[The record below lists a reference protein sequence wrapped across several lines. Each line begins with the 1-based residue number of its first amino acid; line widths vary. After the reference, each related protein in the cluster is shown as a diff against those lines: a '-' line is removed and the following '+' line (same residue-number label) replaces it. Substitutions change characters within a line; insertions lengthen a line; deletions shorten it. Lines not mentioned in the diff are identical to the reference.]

1 MLSTYRKQRTVLLKS
16 IIQMKIGILT
26 FHCAHNYG
34 AVLQCYAL
42 QETLKAMG
50 HDVKVIDYHPEFLLT
65 PYKVWDIHRDKS
77 YNSFVR
83 GLVLE
88 CLKLSKRIARHKAF
102 DSFMQTKLCLTKEK
116 TILPSFDAYIMGSD
130 QIWNPQI
137 TNGFHKPYFGYF
149 DFPKENRKYIAYAAS
164 MEASS
169 LNQEAKDFYAKALNN
184 FDAVSVREKTLADL
198 LQPLTPKKIE
208 TVLDPTL
215 LANATMWDSIAK
227 PPLVHYKYVL
237 VYQVRYDK
245 NAWRI
250 AQNIANQ
257 IGAKVIEI
265 TTWVSW
271 KSKKNLYQRCS
282 PEEFLGWLKHASCV
296 VTTSFHGTAFSIIF
310 NRPFYCLKLG
320 KGDTRVASL
329 LQKLGLDNRMIEKTS
344 SPDFRTIDYQ
354 QVTIKLTDLQKK
366 SYQYLISS
374 LNYDHNTFY
383 YTIR

>member
-34 AVLQCYAL
+34 AVLHCYAL

-50 HDVKVIDYHPEFLLT
+50 HDVKVIDYRPEFLLT

-83 GLVLE
+83 RLVLE

-102 DSFMQTKLCLTKEK
+102 DSFIQTKLCLTKEK

-164 MEASS
+164 METSS
-169 LNQEAKDFYAKALNN
+169 LSQKAKDFYKKALDN
-184 FDAVSVREKTLADL
+184 FDAISVREKALAEL
-198 LQPLTPKKIE
+198 LQHATSKKIE

-215 LANATMWDSIAK
+215 LINATMWDSIAK
-227 PPLVHYKYVL
+227 PPLVHYKYIL
-237 VYQVRYDK
+237 VYQVRYNK
-245 NAWRI
+245 NTLRI
-250 AQNIANQ
+250 AQSIANQ

-265 TTWVSW
+265 TSLIYQQY
-271 KSKKNLYQRCS
+271 KKNVYQCCS
-282 PEEFLGWLKHASCV
+282 PEEFLGWIKYASCV
-296 VTTSFHGTAFSIIF
+296 VTTSFHGTAFSVIF
-310 NRPFYCLKLG
+310 NRPFYCLKLE
-320 KGDTRVASL
+320 KVDTRAASL
-329 LQKLGLDNRMIEKTS
+329 LQELGLENRMVEKTS
-344 SPDFRTIDYQ
+344 SPDFQLIDYQ
-354 QVTIKLTDLQKK
+354 QATMKLTNLQKK
-366 SYQYLISS
+366 SYQYLVSA
-374 LNYDHNTFY
+374 LNL
-383 YTIR
+383 